1 MAEGD
6 SSQNQ
11 GQQPPKDE
19 AKEVTNQ
26 PLDQKKA
33 ERAAKERERRRRRR
47 RKKAQLKR
55 LQTEVVPKT
64 TELQPPTEKLQEKS
78 VKKPSRESAPGGMPP
93 ERPVVR
99 RSDEHTP
106 RSKKTEP
113 QGHPLKSV
121 PLQEPPAVQPEEA
134 VLEPE
139 KVSGEPLHPLEHKT
153 HTFAGPLLGGEE
165 GAMQPQKPLEEHPEP
180 ESEPV
185 PAPQPEPESE
195 PAPVPQRAPASESV
209 SEPAVAESE
218 QEPERESVPKPAPI
232 VAEPELVPAPPP
244 RPEPRP
250 QPLTSLEE
258 DEEITIKT
266 GKEAQQPKVSMEPV
280 QDEDEDEISEVPS
293 IFPYPQQPEPPE
305 EVEKPEP
312 VELEESP
319 KKERES
325 AEEVKKIHENRESSK
340 ETVSESEGLN
350 QRRSMLQGAGA
361 FSAGV
366 IKKIGEAFHNFRL
379 KHNVLRWAGSFL
391 VFVLIG
397 GGLYAGYL
405 FKIHEKAYDFV
416 AGFFKAPP
424 PVEVNLDEK
433 LLREWG
439 IASAYLFG
447 DNRGSNRDLLA
458 SQLFNAYFF
467 GRLAEPKLQGET
479 GITAAYFYGTGADIE
494 AATNRFIAYVKNLRE
509 LVSVYDVD
517 VYAMLD
523 ETTNREKTLSDYQA
537 KLNEIMEKSEK
548 MVEEI
553 SIEVDDLKVSFQ
565 SLDPE
570 KTRFEE
576 DFFVALQGLA
586 GEKADFL
593 LKSFI
598 DVSQKQS
605 AIKAHVAALEKLLEY
620 YQSSMERLSI
630 RITSIEKNREA
641 LVQGIRVVDIPG
653 ANLDIIIRENP

>member
-6 SSQNQ
+6 SSHNQ

-26 PLDQKKA
+26 ALDQKKA

-47 RKKAQLKR
+47 RKKAQLKQ
-55 LQTEVVPKT
+55 LQKDVLPKT
-64 TELQPPTEKLQEKS
+64 TEARPPVEKLPEKPGE
-78 VKKPSRESAPGGMPP
+78 KPSRESIPSRMPP
-93 ERPVVR
+93 ERPAVR
-99 RSDEHTP
+99 RSEEHTP

-121 PLQEPPAVQPEEA
+121 PPQEPPAVQPEEA
-134 VLEPE
+134 VLKPE
-139 KVSGEPLHPLEHKT
+139 EVPGEPAHPLEHKT
-153 HTFAGPLLGGEE
+153 HTFAGPLLGGGE
-165 GAMQPQKPLEEHPEP
+165 GGVPQKSSGPVKPE
-180 ESEPV
+180 
-185 PAPQPEPESE
+185 PQPEPEPLAVEPKPESVSQPVVLESEPESVPEPIVPEPEPE
-195 PAPVPQRAPASESV
+195 PAPVVME
-209 SEPAVAESE
+209 
-218 QEPERESVPKPAPI
+218 
-232 VAEPELVPAPPP
+232 
-244 RPEPRP
+244 PEPRP
-250 QPLTSLEE
+250 QPLASLEE

-266 GKEAQQPKVSMEPV
+266 GKETQHPKVNMEPV
-280 QDEDEDEISEVPS
+280 HDEDEDEISEVPS

-319 KKERES
+319 KKERERD
-325 AEEVKKIHENRESSK
+325 EEVKKVRENRESSK

-366 IKKIGEAFHNFRL
+366 IKRIGEAFHNFRL
-379 KHNVLRWAGSFL
+379 KHNIVRWVGSFV
-391 VFVLIG
+391 VFVIIG

-405 FKIHEKAYDFV
+405 FNIHGKAYDFV

-439 IASAYLFG
+439 ITSAYLFG

-523 ETTNREKTLSDYQA
+523 ETTDRDKALSDYQA

-605 AIKAHVAALEKLLEY
+605 ALKAHVAALEKLLEY